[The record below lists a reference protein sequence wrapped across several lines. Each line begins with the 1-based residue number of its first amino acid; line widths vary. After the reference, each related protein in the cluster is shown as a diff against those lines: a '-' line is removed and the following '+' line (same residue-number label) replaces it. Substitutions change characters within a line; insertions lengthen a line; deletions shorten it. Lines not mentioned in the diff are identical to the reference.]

1 MIWFPSV
8 QCKKDASPIYDTGF
22 LVLLS
27 TEMKA
32 AMSYTQSKIIVIQAF
47 RQIRTKC
54 IWTWGQVNVQVLA
67 IIHIWNATLLFP
79 FCSVP
84 KRFICNVSYHLINL
98 IQMSKFLV
106 SNACSRRVVCR
117 QHQVASSANK
127 KSRPK
132 IASLRHISSAEP
144 QSKLQILTA
153 NTVDLI
159 FTLAEIGWGL

>member
-1 MIWFPSV
+1 MLIVDRPRRMIWFPSV

-84 KRFICNVSYHLINL
+84 KRFIGNVSYHLINL

-106 SNACSRRVVCR
+106 SYACSIGVF
-117 QHQVASSANK
+117 
-127 KSRPK
+127 
-132 IASLRHISSAEP
+132 
-144 QSKLQILTA
+144 
-153 NTVDLI
+153 D
-159 FTLAEIGWGL
+159 TLSD